1 MDDIIVDSERQLQEI
16 LNQTNLFLNKW
27 YLKLNPTKSA
37 VVIFHSKQ
45 TNKTQNQFK
54 IGSDIIKIEI
64 QHKFLR
70 KHLTSELT
78 LTHHIIKKSHIAE
91 GLMQNCIFVS
101 TNSILSKI
109 KMQTLLNLYK
119 SCIIPALI

>member
-1 MDDIIVDSERQLQEI
+1 MDDITVDSEKQLQEI
-16 LNQTNLFLNKW
+16 LNQANLFLKKW

-64 QHKFLR
+64 QHRFLG

-78 LTHHIIKKSHIAE
+78 LTYHIIKKITHSRRTDAK
-91 GLMQNCIFVS
+91 F
-101 TNSILSKI
+101 
-109 KMQTLLNLYK
+109 
-119 SCIIPALI
+119 